1 MPDPGRLAAFG
12 LLSFVIIV
20 VPGPSVL
27 FVISRGV
34 VLGRR
39 AALMTVL
46 GNEAGLLVQMAAVAF
61 GLGAIVERSIAV
73 FTVVKLAGAGYL
85 VYLGVEAV
93 RHRHALHR
101 ELEAEVVG
109 RRARRIFRDGFV
121 VGATN
126 PKSVILFAAI
136 LPQFVT
142 RTSGHV
148 TLQLLLLGL
157 TSVVIA
163 LVCDSVWGVLAG
175 TVRSWLGRSPRRL
188 GVIGGTG
195 GLVMVALGLR
205 LALTGRRD

>member
-1 MPDPGRLAAFG
+1 
-12 LLSFVIIV
+12 
-20 VPGPSVL
+20 
-27 FVISRGV
+27 
-34 VLGRR
+34 
-39 AALMTVL
+39 
-46 GNEAGLLVQMAAVAF
+46 
-61 GLGAIVERSIAV
+61 
-73 FTVVKLAGAGYL
+73 LAGAGYL

-175 TVRSWLGRSPRRL
+175 TVRSWLGRDRKSTRL
-188 GVIGGTG
+188 NSSH
-195 GLVMVALGLR
+195 
-205 LALTGRRD
+205 

>member
-73 FTVVKLAGAGYL
+73 FTFVKLAGAGYP
-85 VYLGVEAV
+85 VYPGVEAL
-93 RHRHALHR
+93 RHPHALPP
-101 ELEAEVVG
+101 ELQAQGGG
-109 RRARRIFRDGFV
+109 RRG
-121 VGATN
+121 
-126 PKSVILFAAI
+126 P
-136 LPQFVT
+136 P
-142 RTSGHV
+142 
-148 TLQLLLLGL
+148 
-157 TSVVIA
+157 
-163 LVCDSVWGVLAG
+163 
-175 TVRSWLGRSPRRL
+175 
-188 GVIGGTG
+188 
-195 GLVMVALGLR
+195 
-205 LALTGRRD
+205 